1 MERTLE
7 GVRIKCGSC
16 NWIKEEIVRFY
27 GKNTKEKQEKSLL
40 KLQTTL
46 CMTNLF
52 PKSRRIRSRFIPS
65 TVTLTCCHPK
75 SFVPK
80 EKVGLIAA
88 DS

>member
-1 MERTLE
+1 M
-7 GVRIKCGSC
+7 
-16 NWIKEEIVRFY
+16 
-27 GKNTKEKQEKSLL
+27 EKQEKSLL

-46 CMTNLF
+46 CMTNLL
-52 PKSRRIRSRFIPS
+52 PKSRRMGSRFIPS

-75 SFVPK
+75 GFVPE